1 MITRTLLLVFF
12 AFGLSACGTTPG
24 DRGLTGAGIGAAT
37 GAVVG
42 AVTGLGPLTGAAIG
56 GGVGAAAGALTE
68 SRDFDL
74 GKPIWRKGGTAS
86 QNRETATAPAT
97 PAAAPAAKTVAAE
110 PSTGS
115 VIKDVQVSLKKAG
128 YDPGSTDGRMGAK
141 TRAAIIQ
148 YQQANGLNVDG
159 TPSPQLLE
167 HLKSHDA

>member
-1 MITRTLLLVFF
+1 MIARTLILVFF
-12 AFGLSACGTTPG
+12 SLGLSACGTTPG
-24 DRGLTGAGIGAAT
+24 DRGLSGAGVGAAT

-42 AVTGLGPLTGAAIG
+42 AVTGLGPLAGAAIG

-74 GKPIWRKGGTAS
+74 GKPVWRKDSGS
-86 QNRETATAPAT
+86 QKRETAAT
-97 PAAAPAAKTVAAE
+97 PAKPAAAE
-110 PSTGS
+110 SSSGS